1 MAGEI
6 IELNEKNFDKFIK
19 EGNCIVDYYAF
30 WCGPC
35 KIMEPEFKKA
45 AKEIKN
51 VKFGKVNVDNN
62 YEVAGRFMVVS
73 IPTTIFFK
81 KGEQVHRFSGAVS
94 FEEIKK
100 KVNDNF

>member
-1 MAGEI
+1 MAGDI
-6 IELNEKNFDKFIK
+6 TELNEKNFDKFIK
-19 EGNCIVDYYAF
+19 EENCVVDFWAE

-51 VKFGKVNVDNN
+51 VKFGKVNVDDN
-62 YEVAGRFMVVS
+62 YEIAGRFMVVS

-81 KGEQVHRFSGAVS
+81 KGEQVDRFSGAAGL
-94 FEEIKK
+94 EEIKK
-100 KVNDNF
+100 KVKDNF